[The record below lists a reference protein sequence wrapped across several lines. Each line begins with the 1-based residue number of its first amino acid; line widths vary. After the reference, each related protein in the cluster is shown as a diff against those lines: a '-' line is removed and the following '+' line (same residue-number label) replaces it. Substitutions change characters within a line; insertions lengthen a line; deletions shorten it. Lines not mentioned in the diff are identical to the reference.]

1 VTSDVS
7 AKSQRIQ
14 PAPTWDEIDTVLLDM
29 DGTLL
34 DLHFDT
40 HFWLEH
46 VPTRYAEANS
56 LPIEKAREQLM
67 KRYRSAEGTLE
78 WYCVDYWSD
87 QLNLNIETLKQE
99 VDHLISL
106 RPDVISF
113 LQALANAGKQR
124 ILVTNAHGK
133 SLSLKMKR
141 TPIGDHLDEIITA
154 HDIGL
159 PKESSDFWDKL
170 QQKHYFLPE
179 RTLLIDDSI
188 NVLSSAEKY
197 GIKHLR
203 AILQPN
209 SKLDPDPHDKFIHVD
224 RFTDIFPIQG

>member
-1 VTSDVS
+1 MCKDSLIPPWH
-7 AKSQRIQ
+7 K
-14 PAPTWDEIDTVLLDM
+14 IDTVLLDM

-46 VPTRYAEANS
+46 VPIRYAEANS
-56 LPIEKAREQLM
+56 LSLEQAREQLM
-67 KRYRSAEGTLE
+67 IRYRKAEGKLE

-87 QLNLNIETLKQE
+87 QLNLDIEVLKEE
-99 VDHLISL
+99 VDHLISM
-106 RPDVISF
+106 RPDVLSF
-113 LQALANAGKQR
+113 LQSLANTGKCR
-124 ILVTNAHGK
+124 ALVTNAHGK
-133 SLSLKMKR
+133 SLSLKMRK

-159 PKESSDFWDKL
+159 PKEHDEFWDRL
-170 QQKHYFLPE
+170 QQRLPFSPAH
-179 RTLLIDDSI
+179 TLLIDDSV
-188 NVLSSAEKY
+188 NVLQSAEKY

-209 SKLDPDPHDKFIHVD
+209 SKINPDPHERYLHID
-224 RFTDIFPIQG
+224 RFADIIPFSEN